1 MARSGAAG
9 YPSAES
15 MRVRSAPTAFALLT
29 VAALASAGA
38 APAPAAVDP
47 APGWVVDRVRFEPVD
62 GTGGLLTAEGV
73 GTYRGAIE
81 IVPGAGGLAVVNEVG
96 LQDYL
101 RGIAE
106 VPPEWPVQALRAQV
120 IAARTYALHSM
131 KSATDAPWKAV
142 GADIC
147 ATQDCQVYVGTEAE
161 ARASSD
167 RWGAAVD
174 DTAGQVLLSGGE
186 PILAMYSAS
195 NGGRSLP
202 GGKPYLRA
210 VNDPDD
216 ARSGVGRWSYSVPL
230 SVLAP
235 VLDVPPG
242 LTLIG
247 ASRRGA
253 SVVFSVKDANGVATE
268 HRAGAEGFRSR
279 ANAALGAG
287 PGLSSAIPSTGY
299 SLETAGDRAVIAGQG
314 FGHGIGM
321 SQWGARGKAQRG
333 LSAGEILAAYYGGIR
348 PATLPPEQLPAT
360 IRVAVAYGRGSVS
373 VQPERY
379 FRVVGGAGDQLG
391 GIEVGRWRVER
402 APNGVRVVPPEG
414 RNEPLSFR
422 AATVES
428 AEGVAEPPVVRYDL
442 TAPAVVTVRYVT
454 PTGQPGTV
462 PAQVVDA
469 GGASQPLPSPGAGGD
484 YRVVIEADGG
494 PGRFVTVPLELQV
507 EGPARIT
514 SATLGGDEA
523 GAIDL
528 GRARVVALALL
539 LVTGM
544 ALAVQQAAPRRAAGD
559 R

>member
-1 MARSGAAG
+1 
-9 YPSAES
+9 
-15 MRVRSAPTAFALLT
+15 MRVRPAPTAFALLT

-38 APAPAAVDP
+38 APVPAAADP
-47 APGWVVDRVRFEPVD
+47 PPGWVVDRVRFEPVD

-81 IVPGAGGLAVVNEVG
+81 IVPAAGGLAVVNEVG

-101 RGIAE
+101 KGIAE

-131 KSATDAPWKAV
+131 RSSTDSSWKAA

-161 ARASSD
+161 ARAGSD
-167 RWGAAVD
+167 RWAAAVD

-210 VNDPDD
+210 VSDPDD
-216 ARSGVGRWSYSVPL
+216 ARSGVGRWSYTIPL
-230 SVLAP
+230 SALAP
-235 VLDVPPG
+235 VLNVPSE

-247 ASRRGA
+247 VARRGA
-253 SVVFSVKDANGVATE
+253 SVVFAVKDANGVATE
-268 HRAGAEGFRSR
+268 HRAGADEFRSR
-279 ANAALGAG
+279 ANGALGNG
-287 PGLSSAIPSTGY
+287 PGLSSAVPSTGY
-299 SLETAGDRAVIAGQG
+299 SLETAGTTAVIAGQG

-333 LSAGEILAAYYGGIR
+333 LSAGDILAAYYGGIR
-348 PATLPPEQLPAT
+348 PTTVPSEQLPAT
-360 IRVAVAYGRGSVS
+360 IRVAVADGRGV
-373 VQPERY
+373 VTVAPERY
-379 FRVVGGAGDQLG
+379 FRVVGGAGGQLG

-402 APNGVRVVPPEG
+402 APNGVRVVPPDG

-428 AEGVAEPPVVRYDL
+428 PVGDAEPPVIRYDL
-442 TAPAVVTVRYVT
+442 SAPAVVTVRYVT

-462 PAQVVDA
+462 PAQVVNA
-469 GGASQPLPSPGAGGD
+469 GGATQSLPSPGAGGD

-494 PGRFVTVPLELQV
+494 PGRFVSVPLELRV
-507 EGPARIT
+507 EGPSRIA
-514 SATLGGDEA
+514 SATFGGDAAA
-523 GAIDL
+523 GL
-528 GRARVVALALL
+528 GRAGVVGLALL

-544 ALAVQQAAPRRAAGD
+544 ALATQEAAHRRPPRSR